1 MRSRT
6 LAILLAG
13 MLTAAVAAGC
23 GDSDEGAEVSSRP
36 APSAS
41 LFPTAKGRD
50 VVKFLESSAS
60 AQGPVVSPA
69 AKAFRVGENRFP
81 FGVFTE
87 GKEPITDAQVALY
100 ASHGP
105 KGKVV
110 GPFPARIDDVTTEA
124 RFRAKSTV
132 DDPEAAQLIYVTEV
146 PFDGKGEWRVGALIR
161 SGEALQGSLMP
172 SVEAGSFDDVPAVGE
187 RPPRIHTPTAADVG
201 GDLSKIDTRQ
211 PPDDMHATD
220 FAAVVGQKPV
230 LLVFATPALCVS
242 RTCGPVVD
250 VAEQV
255 KQTAGEGVEFIHME
269 VYRDNDRNKGLRPQ
283 LRAFNLP
290 SEPWAFAIDREGRV
304 VATLEGAWGVEEL
317 TQAVEKARG

>member
-1 MRSRT
+1 MRPRT
-6 LAILLAG
+6 LAILLTG
-13 MLTAAVAAGC
+13 LLAAVVAAGC
-23 GDSDEGAEVSSRP
+23 GDSDDGAAVSSRP

-41 LFPTAKGRD
+41 LFPAAEGRD
-50 VVKFLESSAS
+50 VVKFLESTAK

-81 FGVFTE
+81 FGVFTT
-87 GKEPITDAQVALY
+87 GREPIVDAQVALY

-124 RFRAKSTV
+124 RFRAKSTL
-132 DDPEAAQLIYVTEV
+132 DDPAAAQVIYVTEM
-146 PFDGKGEWRVGALIR
+146 PFNAKGEWRVGALIR
-161 SGEALQGSLMP
+161 SGDTLQGSVMP
-172 SVEAGSFDDVPAVGE
+172 SVEAAASDDVPAVGDKA
-187 RPPRIHTPTAADVG
+187 PKIHTPTAADVG

-211 PPDDMHATD
+211 PPDDMHSAD
-220 FAAVVGQKPV
+220 FADVVGKKPV

-255 KQTAGEGVEFIHME
+255 KQTSGDGVEFIHME

-283 LRAFNLP
+283 LRAFRLP
-290 SEPWAFAIDREGRV
+290 SEPWAFAIGRDGRV
-304 VATLEGAWGVEEL
+304 VATLEGAWSVEEL